1 MCPPHAVA
9 VFHHSV
15 IGATQIS
22 KGGRTH
28 GSAPTVA
35 IVKDRDAR
43 PIGEGM
49 RRRDISSLPAASAR

>member
-1 MCPPHAVA
+1 MM
-9 VFHHSV
+9 
-15 IGATQIS
+15 GKNETR
-22 KGGRTH
+22 GRTH

-49 RRRDISSLPAASAR
+49 RRRDISALPAASAR